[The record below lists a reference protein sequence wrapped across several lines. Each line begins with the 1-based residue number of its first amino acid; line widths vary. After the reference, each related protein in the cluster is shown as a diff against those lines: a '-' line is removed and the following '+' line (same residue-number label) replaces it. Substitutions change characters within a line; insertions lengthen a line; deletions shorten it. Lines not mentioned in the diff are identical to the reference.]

1 MTLAIALISSLVAAS
16 VALWG
21 FQFQRA
27 SARRRNT
34 FEHIVRMEAD
44 QAFIDARRKF
54 IELSKTATGLVIWA
68 TEEKESSYEAQS
80 IRLVLNQFE
89 IVSIGIELGILDFET
104 FKRWFHS
111 TVIRFWA
118 HAESYIKSLRARTNN
133 PALFHEF
140 ESLAQWMKDGKVPP
154 ARRRLFR
161 IR

>member
-1 MTLAIALISSLVAAS
+1 MTLEIALFSSLIAAI

-21 FQFQRA
+21 LQYQRA

-54 IELSKTATGLVIWA
+54 IELSKTPAGLAAWA
-68 TEEKESSYEAQS
+68 GEDKEGTYEAQS

-104 FKRWFHS
+104 FKRWFHT

-118 HAESYIKSLRARTNN
+118 HSEGYIKALRARTNH
-133 PALFHEF
+133 PVLFHEF
-140 ESLAQWMKDGKVPP
+140 ESLANWMRAGKVPP
-154 ARRRLFR
+154 LRRRHFR

>member
-1 MTLAIALISSLVAAS
+1 MTLWLAIISSSIATA

-21 FQFQRA
+21 FQYQRA

-44 QAFIDARRKF
+44 QSFIDARRKL
-54 IELSKTATGLVIWA
+54 IELSKTPTGLATWA
-68 TEEKESSYEAQS
+68 AEDKESSYEAQS

-104 FKRWFHS
+104 YKRWFQS

-118 HAESYIKSLRARTNN
+118 HSEDYIKNLRARTNN

-140 ESLAQWMKDGKVPP
+140 EELDKWMKAGKAPP
-154 ARRRLFR
+154 PRHRFLR

>member
-1 MTLAIALISSLVAAS
+1 MTLGIAFVSSLIAAA

-21 FQFQRA
+21 FQYQRA
-27 SARRRNT
+27 SNRRRNT

-44 QAFIDARRKF
+44 QSFIDARRKL
-54 IELSKTATGLVIWA
+54 IELSKTSAGLAAWA
-68 TEEKESSYEAQS
+68 AEDKEASYEAQS

-104 FKRWFHS
+104 YKRWFQS

-118 HAESYIKSLRARTNN
+118 HSEHYVKSLRARTNN
-133 PALFHEF
+133 PSLFHEF
-140 ESLAQWMKDGKVPP
+140 EAMAQWMRDGKAPP
-154 ARRRLFR
+154 VRHRLFR

>member
-1 MTLAIALISSLVAAS
+1 MTLGIALISSLIAAA

-21 FQFQRA
+21 FQYQRA
-27 SARRRNT
+27 STRRRNT
-34 FEHIVRMEAD
+34 FEHIARMEAD
-44 QAFIDARRKF
+44 QSFIDARRKL
-54 IELSKTATGLVIWA
+54 IELSKTSVGLAAWA
-68 TEEKESSYEAQS
+68 AEEKEGTLEAQS

-104 FKRWFHS
+104 YKRWFQS

-118 HAESYIKSLRARTNN
+118 HSESYIKSLRARTNN

-140 ESLAQWMKDGKVPP
+140 EAMAQWMRDGKAPP
-154 ARRRLFR
+154 TRYRFFR